1 MVKAVAIAPIRLVAK
16 VPDEPGEY
24 VADRRM
30 TFEDYLEL
38 DHERGLAEW
47 IDGEVHFYVGV
58 STAHQRVIYFLASLV
73 GGFLEETGGG
83 QVFPAGLVVRAA
95 TLGNGR
101 EPDVVVVLPAK
112 AHLVRETF
120 VDGPPDLVV
129 EVVSDDS
136 VERDYETK
144 RAEYAAAGIPSTGL
158 LILDPTWSMRCSCS
172 CAEAVTRR

>member
-1 MVKAVAIAPIRLVAK
+1 
-16 VPDEPGEY
+16 
-24 VADRRM
+24 
-30 TFEDYLEL
+30 
-38 DHERGLAEW
+38 
-47 IDGEVHFYVGV
+47 
-58 STAHQRVIYFLASLV
+58 
-73 GGFLEETGGG
+73 
-83 QVFPAGLVVRAA
+83 VRAA

-144 RAEYAAAGIPSTGL
+144 RAEYAAAGIPEYWIVDPRSDLVDALFDLDVERLQCAAAHRAIWLEGVARLEIPHRCFQRLVEQVRLAAGL
-158 LILDPTWSMRCSCS
+158 
-172 CAEAVTRR
+172 